1 MTPALRRAFHQAL
14 DLVLD
19 AMADEAR
26 NDNARPKRKRVPAV
40 PKPLPPLP
48 SDVTPDERA
57 AVRKHLERSGFR
69 KTG

>member
-1 MTPALRRAFHQAL
+1 MTPTLRRAFHQAL

-19 AMADEAR
+19 ALADEAR
-26 NDNARPKRKRVPAV
+26 NDNAKPRRKRAPLV

-48 SDVTPDERA
+48 PDVSADVQAT
-57 AVRKHLERSGFR
+57 VRKHLERSGFR